1 MTGRRISSKS
11 TCTRTPR
18 VAPIDVRIFGGF
30 LEHLGRA
37 VYEGVFDPGN
47 PLSDDRG
54 FRQDVLD
61 ALRRLRMP
69 VVRYPGGNFVSAYH
83 WRDGVGPMGERP
95 RRPDFAWRSIETN
108 RFGTDEFMAW
118 CDALGTSPMMAVN
131 LGTGSPAEAAELV
144 EYCNLPAG
152 TSVADQRIANGHAE
166 PYGVNLWCLGNEMD
180 GPWQAG
186 HVPAQAYTERALVA
200 SALMKGLDPSIETI
214 ACGSSHKLMPSYLVW
229 DRTVLEHCWDRIDY
243 LSAHRYS
250 GNGSDDTAS
259 YLGEGV
265 VIDEI
270 IREYGGLFDYVRAIR
285 RSRHRVYLSF
295 DEWNVWYRERSE
307 DGDWREAPH
316 LLEEVYNFEDALVCA
331 QYLHAFLRHADVVKI
346 ACLAQIVNVIAPR
359 PHAPRWDPAA
369 IDLLAL
375 CVAARCRVR
384 RRAAGCGPVTRATDP
399 HGRRSRC
406 RRRGHV
412 RRGRRLRVRLD
423 RAPRPGPRRGCGHP
437 RRRPTR
443 DRHRQPG
450 SPCPPQDQ

>member
-1 MTGRRISSKS
+1 MRSVSDGAPHLVEVDLHTEH
-11 TCTRTPR
+11 R

-69 VVRYPGGNFVSAYH
+69 VVRYPGGNFVSAYR

-186 HVPAQAYTERALVA
+186 HVPAQTYAERAR
-200 SALMKGLDPSIETI
+200 
-214 ACGSSHKLMPSYLVW
+214 SSL
-229 DRTVLEHCWDRIDY
+229 
-243 LSAHRYS
+243 
-250 GNGSDDTAS
+250 
-259 YLGEGV
+259 
-265 VIDEI
+265 
-270 IREYGGLFDYVRAIR
+270 R
-285 RSRHRVYLSF
+285 R
-295 DEWNVWYRERSE
+295 
-307 DGDWREAPH
+307 
-316 LLEEVYNFEDALVCA
+316 
-331 QYLHAFLRHADVVKI
+331 
-346 ACLAQIVNVIAPR
+346 
-359 PHAPRWDPAA
+359 
-369 IDLLAL
+369 
-375 CVAARCRVR
+375 
-384 RRAAGCGPVTRATDP
+384 
-399 HGRRSRC
+399 
-406 RRRGHV
+406 
-412 RRGRRLRVRLD
+412 
-423 RAPRPGPRRGCGHP
+423 
-437 RRRPTR
+437 
-443 DRHRQPG
+443 
-450 SPCPPQDQ
+450 